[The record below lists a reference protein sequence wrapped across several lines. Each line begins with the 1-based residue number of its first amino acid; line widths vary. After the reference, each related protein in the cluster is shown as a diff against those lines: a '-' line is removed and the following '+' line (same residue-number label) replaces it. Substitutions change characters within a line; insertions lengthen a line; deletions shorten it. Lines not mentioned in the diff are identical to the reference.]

1 MSITTSLGNQ
11 PDHNADE
18 VKKISG
24 EPAKIGDL
32 LAMPGIEDIEFD
44 IPQLRDP
51 ARPAMV

>member
-1 MSITTSLGNQ
+1 MSITASSGDQLGQ
-11 PDHNADE
+11 NADE

-24 EPAKIGDL
+24 EPAKIADL
-32 LAMPGIEDIEFD
+32 LAMPDIEDIEFD